1 MSVGAPPVLLIA
13 AIRPA
18 SSKRRRQ
25 SMKRQGMITAAAVA
39 ACMAVPVAAHHMAEG
54 IVADDLYDAISE
66 NLAGTPHED
75 IDFEVTDDDMGGAL
89 TAVVTV
95 TVPAD
100 EVDEM
105 EALIDDTMDTVVG
118 DEEVLGAQGE
128 MIEGSISVEYSEPD
142 ENGDVTITITE
153 HLGVGESQDDIVDEY
168 GNPML

>member
-1 MSVGAPPVLLIA
+1 
-13 AIRPA
+13 
-18 SSKRRRQ
+18 
-25 SMKRQGMITAAAVA
+25 MKRQGMITAAAVA

-54 IVADDLYDAISE
+54 IVADDLYDAISDYLE
-66 NLAGTPHED
+66 GTPHED
-75 IDFEVTDDDMGGAL
+75 IEFEVTDDDMGGAL

-128 MIEGSISVEYSEPD
+128 MIEGSISVEYSEVAD
-142 ENGDVTITITE
+142 NGDVTITITE

-168 GNPML
+168 GNRML

>member
-1 MSVGAPPVLLIA
+1 
-13 AIRPA
+13 
-18 SSKRRRQ
+18 
-25 SMKRQGMITAAAVA
+25 
-39 ACMAVPVAAHHMAEG
+39 
-54 IVADDLYDAISE
+54 
-66 NLAGTPHED
+66 
-75 IDFEVTDDDMGGAL
+75 MGGAL

-128 MIEGSISVEYSEPD
+128 MIEGSISVEYSEVD
-142 ENGDVTITITE
+142 DNGDVTITITE
-153 HLGVGESQDDIVDEY
+153 HLGVGESPDDIVDEY